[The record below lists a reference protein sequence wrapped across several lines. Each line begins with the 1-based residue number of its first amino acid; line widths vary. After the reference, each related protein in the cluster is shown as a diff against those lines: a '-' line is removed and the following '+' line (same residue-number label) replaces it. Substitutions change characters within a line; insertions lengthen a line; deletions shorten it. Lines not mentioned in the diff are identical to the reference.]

1 MPEEYSRV
9 QTDRLS
15 RWLFCPTP
23 TAVKNLAK
31 ESLLHCATRK
41 IVLCGDVMFDNIDF
55 YGDRVDIGFVSE
67 KTAGKNYA
75 LLTIHRNYNTDDLNR
90 LIPLLQNITSLV
102 KERGLIALIPLHP
115 RLAKVAEGNREV
127 SELLKSDWIV
137 TTPPVSYGETISLI
151 KMSQFVL
158 TDSGGIQKEAAML
171 GKKVLVLRTET
182 EWVEWV
188 EAGFAFVVSNELD
201 RMRQAL
207 KESKAVRQAPNILKQ
222 KAAPIILQTIKNDL
236 S

>member
-1 MPEEYSRV
+1 
-9 QTDRLS
+9 
-15 RWLFCPTP
+15 
-23 TAVKNLAK
+23 
-31 ESLLHCATRK
+31 
-41 IVLCGDVMFDNIDF
+41 
-55 YGDRVDIGFVSE
+55 
-67 KTAGKNYA
+67 
-75 LLTIHRNYNTDDLNR
+75 